1 MKIKL
6 VNPSEIYNDPLRLLI
21 ITIFSIF
28 FAETIV
34 MLFLFFIPAIPLLVE
49 ALLDAVIVSILVFPI
64 FYLLSYKPLM
74 LHIAKRKQIESVLN
88 KIQDEL
94 EIKVKVRT
102 SELSAANNKLK
113 VEIAERVQAE
123 TALKV
128 REKDLEDKTKSL
140 EELNSTLKVLLKKR
154 DEDKE
159 DIEEKILINIK
170 QLLLPY
176 LEKLEQTQLQQ
187 DQFRYIEILKSNL
200 DGIVSPFL
208 QNLSSS
214 FINLTPM
221 EIKVANLIKDGKTT
235 KEIAEFLGVSIRTV
249 DGYRS
254 NLREKM
260 KIKNKK
266 TNLSTYLLKLKK

>member
-1 MKIKL
+1 MVIKL
-6 VNPSEIYNDPLRLLI
+6 INSSEIYNDPLRLLI

-34 MLFLFFIPAIPLLVE
+34 MIFLFFIPAIPLFVE
-49 ALLDAVIVSILVFPI
+49 ALLDAVIVSILIFPI

-140 EELNSTLKVLLKKR
+140 EELNSALKVLLKKR

-176 LEKLEQTQLQQ
+176 LEKLEQTQLKQ
-187 DQFRYIEILKSNL
+187 DQFRYIEVLKSNL

-208 QNLSSS
+208 QNLSSK
-214 FINLTPM
+214 FFNLTPM

-235 KEIAEFLGVSIRTV
+235 KEIAKFFGVSIRTV

>member
-1 MKIKL
+1 MVIKL

-34 MLFLFFIPAIPLLVE
+34 MIFLFFIPAIPLFVE
-49 ALLDAVIVSILVFPI
+49 ALLDAVIVSILIFPI

-140 EELNSTLKVLLKKR
+140 EELNSALKVLLKKR